1 MIEDRSQSK
10 HQTTRNLMKIARYT
24 PAFQFGRTTDL
35 GPWLRHPLAEFPA
48 MAQLF
53 EDFLPA
59 VAARSN
65 PSADLFEDTDHYYV
79 RFEIPG
85 IKKEAVK
92 IELHDRVIQISAER
106 RVKTGVTEATKI
118 FSRAVALPDTVQE
131 TGISAKLEDGIL
143 TVTLPKQESRKPKVI
158 AVS

>member
-35 GPWLRHPLAEFPA
+35 GPWLRHPLAGFPA
-48 MAQLF
+48 MAQLL

-59 VAARSN
+59 VAVSSN
-65 PSADLFEDTDHYYV
+65 PAADLYEDTDHYYA

-92 IELHDRVIQISAER
+92 IELHDRVLQVSAER
-106 RVKTGVTEATKI
+106 QVKAGATESMRTI
-118 FSRAVALPDTVQE
+118 SRALALPDTVQE
-131 TGISAKLEDGIL
+131 AGISAKLEDGIL

>member
-1 MIEDRSQSK
+1 
-10 HQTTRNLMKIARYT
+10 MKIARCT
-24 PAFQFGRTTDL
+24 PAFQFGRNTDL
-35 GPWLRHPLAEFPA
+35 GPWLRHPLAGFPA

-59 VAARSN
+59 AAVSSN
-65 PSADLFEDTDHYYV
+65 PAADLYEDTDHYYA

-85 IKKEAVK
+85 IKKDAVK
-92 IELHDRVIQISAER
+92 IELHDRVLQVSAER
-106 RVKTGVTEATKI
+106 RVKIGETESMKTV
-118 FSRAVALPDTVQE
+118 SRALALPDTVQE

-158 AVS
+158 TVN